1 LEEKAPKGCSV
12 KVTLPMAFVST
23 DDMVGKLSVIGVVL
37 NKDLK
42 TIKGKR
48 IVRTVPKVFR

>member
-1 LEEKAPKGCSV
+1 
-12 KVTLPMAFVST
+12 MAFVSL

-42 TIKGKR
+42 TIKVKR
-48 IVRTVPKVFR
+48 IVRTVPKADR

>member
-1 LEEKAPKGCSV
+1 
-12 KVTLPMAFVST
+12 MAFVST
-23 DDMVGKLSVIGVVL
+23 DDMGGKLSVIGVVL

-48 IVRTVPKVFR
+48 IVRTVPKADR

>member
-48 IVRTVPKVFR
+48 IVRTVPKADR